1 MLYTDI
7 YKTVN
12 AIAEGTFSDKGS
24 KFIAFS
30 YPVSSESEV
39 KKSSAKSTRRIPK
52 RIIIAGR
59 IA

>member
-30 YPVSSESEV
+30 YPISSESEV
-39 KKSSAKSTRRIPK
+39 KKIVSEINSSHPK
-52 RIIIAGR
+52 ANHYC
-59 IA
+59 